1 MIEEFNSKHFN
12 LEKVSPSVY
21 AAIAKEGGGSAANAG
36 FVDLGDKVM
45 VFDTFNTQQASED
58 LRYIAEKVTKQPI
71 TWVINSHWHGDHIR
85 GNQTFNDRNII
96 SSEITYSKMKEI
108 HPSRI
113 SKQKNDLQG
122 LSDYIES
129 LSKKN
134 DPALQDQIHFLREL
148 ERSLPTLKLTLPHQ
162 TYSGELTFF
171 GTTCSAKLFSLGGGH
186 SICDTILYIPEE
198 KVIFMGDLLFVR
210 CHPTFFE
217 ESNPDKWV
225 EILRKVVDFDFEA
238 AIPGHGSVGGKDDVI
253 QLILYIN
260 ELQDAVRECGSIE
273 EIDIPE
279 KYRDWKSPDVFYQ
292 NIKLLNHAQNG
303 LSD

>member
-1 MIEEFNSKHFN
+1 MIEGFTSKHFT
-12 LEKVSPSVY
+12 LEKVSPHVY

-58 LRYIAEKVTKQPI
+58 LRYIAEKVTKHLI

-122 LSDYIES
+122 LSHYIES
-129 LSKKN
+129 LSKKD
-134 DPALQDQIHFLREL
+134 DPALQKQIHFLREL

-162 TYSGELTFF
+162 TFNGELTFF

-186 SICDTILYIPEE
+186 S
-198 KVIFMGDLLFVR
+198 F
-210 CHPTFFE
+210 
-217 ESNPDKWV
+217 
-225 EILRKVVDFDFEA
+225 
-238 AIPGHGSVGGKDDVI
+238 
-253 QLILYIN
+253 
-260 ELQDAVRECGSIE
+260 CGSMGTVLVL
-273 EIDIPE
+273 P
-279 KYRDWKSPDVFYQ
+279 F
-292 NIKLLNHAQNG
+292 
-303 LSD
+303 